1 MPVDKVWARV
11 GRFCDITEWMNLP
24 EWDDCKYLQGDGG
37 PGTVR
42 PIVNEVRVGQTQHSY
57 TYAQPPRK
65 DTLYNLA
72 HGTLAAA
79 KAIPR

>member
-1 MPVDKVWARV
+1 MRS
-11 GRFCDITEWMNLP
+11 
-24 EWDDCKYLQGDGG
+24 
-37 PGTVR
+37 
-42 PIVNEVRVGQTQHSY
+42 IVNKVRVGQTPYSH